1 MAKPGLKALLKNKKV
16 EEQVSRQQKKKQP
29 VAKAPESESEEE
41 VSEFEEQAPELVEV
55 PRDADES
62 SEDEEAESDAEVE
75 DAEEID
81 GDEDEEEAEEDD
93 EEDED
98 EEDVALSD
106 IESLAD
112 EDADFVPYQ
121 RLTIDNHAALNAA
134 TARIT
139 QAIDSLPFVEHQQI
153 TTAEPVTIEDV
164 NDDLNRELAFYKQA
178 LDAAKEGRTKITAE
192 GAPFSRPDDY
202 FAEMMKTDEHMEKVK
217 EKLIAEA
224 TAKKASAEAKRQ
236 RDLKKFGKQVQVAKL
251 QERQKEKKDTLE
263 KIKGLKR
270 KRADG
275 EDLTTNDD
283 FEVALEKAE
292 KKGGAGKAGEK
303 RQRTSTPASRGK
315 RDSKNEK
322 FGHGGKKRH
331 NKSNT
336 SDSTN
341 DLGDR
346 FGGGGRGG
354 RGGARGGRGG
364 GRGGSRGKSSRPG
377 KSKRVA
383 NRG

>member
-16 EEQVSRQQKKKQP
+16 EEQESRQQKKKQP

-41 VSEFEEQAPELVEV
+41 VSDFDEEAPELVEV
-55 PRDADES
+55 LRDADES

-75 DAEEID
+75 DVEEID
-81 GDEDEEEAEEDD
+81 GDEDEEEAEED
-93 EEDED
+93 EED

-106 IESLAD
+106 IESIAD

-139 QAIDSLPFVEHQQI
+139 QAIDSLPFAEHQQI

-178 LDAAKEGRTKITAE
+178 LDAAKEGRTKILAE

-263 KIKGLKR
+263 KIKSLKR

-292 KKGGAGKAGEK
+292 KKGSIAKAGEK

-315 RDSKNEK
+315 RTSKNEK

-331 NKSNT
+331 AKSNT

-341 DLGDR
+341 DFGDR
-346 FGGGGRGG
+346 FGGGGRGRGG

-364 GRGGSRGKSSRPG
+364 ARGGSRGSSSRPG
-377 KSKRVA
+377 KSKRMA